1 LKSKKADADSSY
13 LAKINRIYTLSS
25 PIIVGMISQNIL
37 NLVDTAMVGKLSPIA
52 LAAVGLA
59 SISTFMTQSLLLGVS
74 AGVQALVSR
83 EQGKGR
89 YDSARILNPA
99 LTIIII
105 FGVLTSL
112 CGELIAEPLMNLLN
126 SDPLVVEAAIPYYK
140 IRMLVSLFVA
150 GSYAFRAYWSAIDK
164 PIVYMKTLIC
174 VHICNIFLDYA
185 LIFGKFGLPRLEI
198 RGAAIATATAIVFG
212 YVLYHIWGFNE
223 GLYQSGYLT
232 KGGFFNRECLWK
244 IVKISFFSGLEQL
257 SVLASITVLFWIVNL
272 ISTRAVAALNVLN
285 NIYLVLFLPG
295 MGLGITLA
303 TLAGQAL
310 GAENIRHAR
319 KWGAYVVQY
328 GVAIILLPMIFFI
341 FNPELILK
349 IFTDDAELISIASL
363 PLQIQMIVMPFEI
376 IAVVFRQA
384 LKNLGS
390 ARIVIQISLLTNW
403 LVLLPLIWYF
413 VKNHGLDLDGVRI
426 YQGVYITIDALI
438 FLYIWY
444 KLPWYKSI

>member
-1 LKSKKADADSSY
+1 
-13 LAKINRIYTLSS
+13 
-25 PIIVGMISQNIL
+25 
-37 NLVDTAMVGKLSPIA
+37 
-52 LAAVGLA
+52 
-59 SISTFMTQSLLLGVS
+59 
-74 AGVQALVSR
+74 
-83 EQGKGR
+83 
-89 YDSARILNPA
+89 
-99 LTIIII
+99 
-105 FGVLTSL
+105 
-112 CGELIAEPLMNLLN
+112 
-126 SDPLVVEAAIPYYK
+126 
-140 IRMLVSLFVA
+140 
-150 GSYAFRAYWSAIDK
+150 
-164 PIVYMKTLIC
+164 
-174 VHICNIFLDYA
+174 
-185 LIFGKFGLPRLEI
+185 
-198 RGAAIATATAIVFG
+198 
-212 YVLYHIWGFNE
+212 
-223 GLYQSGYLT
+223 
-232 KGGFFNRECLWK
+232 
-244 IVKISFFSGLEQL
+244 
-257 SVLASITVLFWIVNL
+257 
-272 ISTRAVAALNVLN
+272 VAALNVLN